1 MEISKGIDADFYCLP
16 KIYLNSAFLKSRDPK
31 SKFQYIDYFH
41 LLSENYPELRKNFLR
56 TQKLLPTS
64 AVSAA
69 LLANLLPK
77 VHCFVYDLD
86 LYYPYYQGYKS
97 NHEGI
102 KPPHSEEFDLF
113 CLKLLNMKNFTIKSV
128 NPKVK
133 LL

>member
-1 MEISKGIDADFYCLP
+1 MLIFIASPKYILTLHFLSREINPNFNIL
-16 KIYLNSAFLKSRDPK
+16 I
-31 SKFQYIDYFH
+31 IFH

-86 LYYPYYQGYKS
+86 LYYPYYQSYKS

-102 KPPHSEEFDLF
+102 KPPHS
-113 CLKLLNMKNFTIKSV
+113 KNLTYFA
-128 NPKVK
+128 
-133 LL
+133 